1 MAIRTRSFRKC
12 DAEILKVLFQMI
24 RVRDK
29 HSGRGQELAVRGL
42 YVLCLAVLE
51 LVHMTF

>member
-12 DAEILKVLFQMI
+12 DAEILKVLFQI